1 MNINSTSGV
10 STLVPESFATAR
22 GSTAVTP
29 ASETGQSSG
38 QNVARDEAP
47 DRSGAA
53 SEPREIPVRTVSE
66 RPQLTDSWV
75 SDEAVPD
82 PAERVDIKV

>member
-10 STLVPESFATAR
+10 STLVPESLATAR
-22 GSTAVTP
+22 GPTAVTP
-29 ASETGQSSG
+29 ANETGQ
-38 QNVARDEAP
+38 NAARDEVP

-53 SEPREIPVRTVSE
+53 SEPREIPVRAVSE